1 MTRSIAG
8 VTIPDSAIA
17 TEATELI
24 REAESD
30 LLFDHSQRVFVF
42 GCLQGDRKGLN
53 YDPELLYVGAM
64 FHDLGLVDGY
74 RSQTERFEV
83 DGANAARDFLAAHGI
98 SHDSIRVI
106 WDAIA
111 LHTTRG
117 IPAHKEPEV
126 ALLAAGVGLDVV
138 GIDYD
143 KFPQT
148 TIDQV
153 VRALPR
159 TDFKESIIQAFADGI
174 AFKPETTYGTI
185 NADVL
190 AEKLPGY
197 KRQNFCDMIR
207 ATAFES

>member
-8 VTIPDSAIA
+8 VKIPDSTIAI
-17 TEATELI
+17 EATELI

-42 GCLQGDRKGLN
+42 GCLQGDRKGLE

-64 FHDLGLVDGY
+64 FHDLGLVDGH

-83 DGANAARDFLAAHGI
+83 DGADAARGFLAAHGI
-98 SHDSIRVI
+98 AQDSIRVV

-117 IPAHKEPEV
+117 IPPHKEPEV
-126 ALLAAGVGLDVV
+126 ALLAAGVGFDVL
-138 GIDYD
+138 GIGYD
-143 KFPQT
+143 EFPQA
-148 TIDQV
+148 TIDRV
-153 VRALPR
+153 VSVLPR

-174 AFKPETTYGTI
+174 AFKPETATGTV

-197 KRQNFCDMIR
+197 TRPNFCEMIR
-207 ATAFES
+207 ATAFSS